1 MIIKSLLAAAS
12 NPIGV
17 IDPSGVQLWATKA
30 VTPTGELP
38 GIISFVNMLLRIVI
52 AVAGIWVFLNIII
65 AGFGYISAGGDPKK
79 VEQSWTKIWQSLV
92 GLVVILASF
101 IIAAAIGI
109 LFFQDAG
116 AILNPNLKP

>member
-1 MIIKSLLAAAS
+1 MIVKNLLAAAS
-12 NPIGV
+12 DPIGK
-17 IDPSGVQLWATKA
+17 IDASGVPLWGIKA
-30 VTPTGELP
+30 VTDTGELP

-52 AVAGIWVFLNIII
+52 AVAGIWVFLNIIL

-92 GLVVILASF
+92 GLVIILASF

-109 LFFQDAG
+109 LFFGDVG
-116 AILNPNLKP
+116 AILNPTLKP